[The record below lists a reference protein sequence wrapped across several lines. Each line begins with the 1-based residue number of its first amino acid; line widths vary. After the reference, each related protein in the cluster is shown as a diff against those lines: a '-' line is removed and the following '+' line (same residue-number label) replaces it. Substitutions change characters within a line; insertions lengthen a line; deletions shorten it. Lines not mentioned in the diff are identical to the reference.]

1 MSSIYARNVNTEES
15 EQIQIRAAGAWAAEQ
30 GLTEI
35 DVLKVDVE
43 GCEAEILESL
53 EALLPTVKVLYVE
66 YDSRA
71 ARRTIEALLA
81 DTHELY
87 ISRSFLDQGET
98 LYLRKDLVVDT
109 EVAHAHLRELWERGQ
124 KAAAAKG

>member
-1 MSSIYARNVNTEES
+1 M
-15 EQIQIRAAGAWAAEQ
+15 
-30 GLTEI
+30 
-35 DVLKVDVE
+35 
-43 GCEAEILESL
+43 
-53 EALLPTVKVLYVE
+53 
-66 YDSRA
+66 

-109 EVAHAHLRELWERGQ
+109 EVAHAHLRVLWKRGQ
-124 KAAAAKG
+124 KAAAAKA